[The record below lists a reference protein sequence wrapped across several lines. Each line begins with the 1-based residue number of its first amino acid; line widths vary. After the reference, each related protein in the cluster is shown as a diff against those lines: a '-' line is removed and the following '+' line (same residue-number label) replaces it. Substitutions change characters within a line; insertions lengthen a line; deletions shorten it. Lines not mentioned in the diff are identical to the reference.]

1 MATKYF
7 SVQIPTSTYIKKFIQ
22 KRCGNPVAINNN
34 SLLGVVLIAVMD
46 KPKYHVHLKPHEK
59 ESCFKSYTDNLAC
72 VAPLSLLKD
81 YHFSLT
87 KDQVIQIN
95 RYFEQSFKE
104 ALYIHCTHRVNHQK
118 RVKGYD
124 DAIFEFAELYKIAIG
139 QDVTFDCLKKM
150 EYRKRKEYQVKIFE
164 DMSATQIAVQQS
176 FFV

>member
-1 MATKYF
+1 MPRYF
-7 SVQIPTSTYIKKFIQ
+7 SVNIPTNTYIKKFIQ
-22 KRCGNPVAINNN
+22 KRYGNPVPINNN

-59 ESCFKSYTDNLAC
+59 DSCLKTYTDTLPC

-81 YHFSLT
+81 YHFHLT
-87 KDQVIQIN
+87 KDQIIQIN

-104 ALYIHCTHRVNHQK
+104 ALYIFCANRVDHQK

-124 DAIFEFAELYKIAIG
+124 NAIFDFAECYQIAIG
-139 QDVTFDCLKKM
+139 TDVTFDCLKKM
-150 EYRKRKEYQVKIFE
+150 EYRKRKELEVKFFE
-164 DMSATQIAVQQS
+164 DMSTSKTALQQT